1 MKDGRRRTDYRIDGI
16 EFQKKR
22 KERSLRENLDKKRE
36 REVCGVEATIT
47 VS

>member
-1 MKDGRRRTDYRIDGI
+1 MKDCRRRVQKDEI

-22 KERSLRENLDKKRE
+22 KEGNLEDLDKKRE